1 MRYSL
6 LPIATTMVA
15 SMLVAACAGAPSQA
29 PNGAPSSSAPVTP
42 SGGPTPVESAAP
54 PVSPAVWV
62 AAGDLVEPRNA
73 AHVVVL
79 GTGEVLV
86 VGSDWANCG
95 AATDGSDSVEIGDP
109 KQGTWQK
116 TASLASP
123 RDGPAVVALPDG
135 RAVMTAGMTGE
146 SVNHGAYSSTYVF
159 DPATHAWS
167 KSGLLSTARAG
178 EASAVLSDGRVLVAG
193 GLYTDGTMESYRVLN
208 STELWDPKSGTWSL
222 TGALARARYVPS
234 AVTLSDGR
242 VLIVGGA
249 ASLEAFPVQR
259 GTAEIYDPT
268 SGTWSDAGSLTTA
281 RSQFALVALPD
292 GGAIVAGGF
301 SSERLATVER
311 FDPASNTWSA
321 ADDLPA
327 AVAGPSGIM
336 LADGRVLLAGG
347 SVRDAEPNNDD
358 PTNFVSGLTA
368 DATVFDPTTGM
379 LTPST
384 PMPSPRFGAS
394 PVLLAD
400 GSVLFV
406 AGSSAEGNPSDT
418 PSCPTPAP
426 GALRYI
432 PGS

>member
-15 SMLVAACAGAPSQA
+15 SILVAACAAAPSQP
-29 PNGAPSSSAPVTP
+29 PNVTP
-42 SGGPTPVESAAP
+42 SPSAPSAQPSGPATQSIAP
-54 PVSPAVWV
+54 AIPAVWV

-95 AATDGSDSVEIGDP
+95 AATNGSDSVEIGDP

-116 TASLASP
+116 TASLASL
-123 RDGPAVVALPDG
+123 RDGPVVVALPDG
-135 RAVMTAGMTGE
+135 RALMTGGMTGE
-146 SVNHGAYSSTYVF
+146 DVNHGAYSSTYVF
-159 DPATHAWS
+159 DPTNHAWS
-167 KSGLLSTARAG
+167 KSGLLNTARAG
-178 EASAVLSDGRVLVAG
+178 LAAAVLPDGRVLVAG

-208 STELWDPKSGTWSL
+208 SSELWDPRSGTWSP
-222 TGALARARYVPS
+222 TGQLERARYVPS

-242 VLIVGGA
+242 VLVVGGA

-259 GTAEIYDPT
+259 ATAEIYDPT
-268 SGTWSDAGSLTTA
+268 SGKWSDAGSLTTA
-281 RSQFALVALPD
+281 RSEFALVALPD
-292 GGAIVAGGF
+292 GGAIVAGGI
-301 SSERLATVER
+301 SGKRLASVER
-311 FDPASNTWSA
+311 FDPVSNTWSA

-327 AVAGPSGIM
+327 AVAGPSGIR

-347 SVRDAEPNNDD
+347 SVRDPEPNNDD
-358 PTNFVSGLTA
+358 PTSFVSGLTA
-368 DATVFDPTTGM
+368 DSAVFDPATGTW
-379 LTPST
+379 TPST
-384 PMPSPRFGAS
+384 PMPSPRMGAS

-400 GSVLFV
+400 GSVLFA

-418 PSCPTPAP
+418 PGCPTPAP
-426 GALRYI
+426 GAIRYI